1 MGWLVQGG
9 IGKSPPN
16 SDERLRQSLIFGGK
30 VNGGGIAPTS
40 KDKEEIF
47 QYLRE
52 MPRHSIIFGQI

>member
-1 MGWLVQGG
+1 MGWVVQGG

-30 VNGGGIAPTS
+30 VNGGGIASTS
-40 KDKEEIF
+40 KEEIF